1 MNDPTTYLNPIQPG
15 TILPDFCLVDPKGQS
30 ICLEEIIEENGL
42 IIFFIRGT
50 WCPVCIRLLTQVNR
64 IIGQIRNYDTG
75 LVCIACDTPEAIF
88 AYKIS
93 VEPPLDFPILIDS
106 NPSLSKQ
113 YGVFDVSHESPQP
126 ALFFAGPDRV
136 IRYVDVSPIFHW
148 YPNLEHLLEVVKQ
161 HKK

>member
-1 MNDPTTYLNPIQPG
+1 MSKPTTDLNPLQSG
-15 TILPDFCLVDPKGQS
+15 TVLPNFCLEDPKGQS
-30 ICLEEIIEENGL
+30 ICLDEMVQENGL

-50 WCPVCIRLLTQVNR
+50 WCPVCVRLLTQVNR
-64 IIGQIRNYDTG
+64 IIGQIRKCDTG

-106 NPSLSKQ
+106 YPSLSKQ
-113 YGVFDVSHESPQP
+113 YGVFDGSHESPQP
-126 ALFFAGPDRV
+126 AFFFADADKV
-136 IRYVDVSPIFHW
+136 IRYVDVSPIFDW
-148 YPNLEHLLEVVKQ
+148 YPDLEQLLAFVQQ